1 MAPCPC
7 MSSAVSRL
15 LAAAV
20 DGGEAPRY
28 GCLRTE
34 RARARGRLGYLIIAL
49 AAPAAGPLLYRLLHE
64 RPRAARILDGFV
76 YVAVPALVAWQIVP
90 GAWERRSIFPLL
102 AVGAGVLIPTWIERA
117 SHALR
122 HRTDT
127 VAILVGLSGLVLHSL
142 VEGAALAPLDDA
154 RPAVS
159 FALAIALHR
168 VLEGLVIWWLLR
180 PRYGIGAAVA
190 GVAVLLVSTAAGL
203 GLGLELLAGV
213 DGAGVA
219 LYQALVAGSLV
230 HVVFH
235 QGRHD
240 HSH

>member
-1 MAPCPC
+1 
-7 MSSAVSRL
+7 V
-15 LAAAV
+15 
-20 DGGEAPRY
+20 
-28 GCLRTE
+28 
-34 RARARGRLGYLIIAL
+34 GYLIAAL

-64 RPRAARILDGFV
+64 RPRAARILDRFV
-76 YVAVPALVAWQIVP
+76 YAAVPLLVAWQVLP
-90 GAWERRSIFPLL
+90 DAWERRSVFPLL
-102 AVGAGVLIPTWIERA
+102 AVGAGILVPTWIERV

-122 HRTDT
+122 HRTDA
-127 VAILVGLSGLVLHSL
+127 VALLVGLSGLVLHSL
-142 VEGAALAPLDDA
+142 AEGAALAPVGDA
-154 RPAVS
+154 GPVVTFAFAVT
-159 FALAIALHR
+159 LHR

-180 PRYGIGAAVA
+180 PRYGIAAATA
-190 GVAVLLVSTAAGL
+190 GVALLLVSTVVGL
-203 GLGLELLAGV
+203 GFGMELLAGV

>member
-1 MAPCPC
+1 
-7 MSSAVSRL
+7 L
-15 LAAAV
+15 
-20 DGGEAPRY
+20 E
-28 GCLRTE
+28 
-34 RARARGRLGYLIIAL
+34 YLIIAV

-76 YVAVPALVAWQIVP
+76 FAAVPLLVAWQVVP
-90 GAWERRSIFPLL
+90 DAWERRSVLPLL
-102 AVGAGVLIPTWIERA
+102 AVGAGMLIPTGIERA

-127 VAILVGLSGLVLHSL
+127 FALLVGLSGLVLHAL
-142 VEGAALAPLDDA
+142 LEGAALAALEA
-154 RPAVS
+154 TAPAIS
-159 FALAIALHR
+159 FALAVTLHR
-168 VLEGLVIWWLLR
+168 VLEGLVVWWLLR
-180 PRYGIGAAVA
+180 PRYGIGAGVA
-190 GVAVLLVSTAAGL
+190 GVGVLLAATVTGV
-203 GLGLELLAGV
+203 GMGLELLTGV

>member
-1 MAPCPC
+1 ML
-7 MSSAVSRL
+7 AV
-15 LAAAV
+15 AWN
-20 DGGEAPRY
+20 GGEAPRH
-28 GCLRTE
+28 GFSRTSPGPNPTE
-34 RARARGRLGYLIIAL
+34 GARALGGLGYLIAAL

-64 RPRAARILDGFV
+64 RPGAARVLDRFV
-76 YVAVPALVAWQIVP
+76 YAAVPLLVAWQVVP
-90 GAWERRSIFPLL
+90 DAWERRSVLPLL

-122 HRTDT
+122 HRTDA
-127 VAILVGLSGLVLHSL
+127 VALLVGLSGLVLHSL
-142 VEGAALAPLDDA
+142 AEGAALAPVDA
-154 RPAVS
+154 NPVVTFAFAVT
-159 FALAIALHR
+159 LHR
-168 VLEGLVIWWLLR
+168 VLEGLVLWWLLR
-180 PRYGIGAAVA
+180 PRYGIAAATA
-190 GVAVLLVSTAAGL
+190 GIALLLVSTVAGL

-213 DGAGVA
+213 GGAAVA

>member
-1 MAPCPC
+1 M
-7 MSSAVSRL
+7 
-15 LAAAV
+15 
-20 DGGEAPRY
+20 
-28 GCLRTE
+28 
-34 RARARGRLGYLIIAL
+34 
-49 AAPAAGPLLYRLLHE
+49 
-64 RPRAARILDGFV
+64 LDGFV
-76 YVAVPALVAWQIVP
+76 YGAVPLLVAWQIVP
-90 GAWERRSIFPLL
+90 DAWERRTVLPII

-127 VAILVGLSGLVLHSL
+127 VAIVVGLSGLVLHSL
-142 VEGAALAPLDDA
+142 VEGAAIAPLNAA
-154 RPAVS
+154 RPAVT
-159 FALAIALHR
+159 FAFAVTLHR
-168 VLEGLVIWWLLR
+168 VLEGLVVWWLLR
-180 PRYGIGAAVA
+180 PRYGVGAAMA
-190 GVAVLLVSTAAGL
+190 GVAVLLASTVAGL